1 MMSQVKWFERK
12 FDFTGNENIF
22 PSILERLAGTPL
34 RLEAKL
40 KSTDASIL
48 EIQIENTWSVK
59 ENAGHLTDLEPL
71 WQGRLDDILTGKTEM
86 RLTDLSNAQTTNA
99 NHNAK
104 SIEKLI
110 DDFYR
115 TRNQTMALLNS
126 LDESAIFKS
135 ALHPRLKTPMRTQDL
150 FLFVAEHDDH
160 HLARITEISKK
171 FQITTSSSV

>member
-1 MMSQVKWFERK
+1 MSQVKWFEKK
-12 FDFTGNENIF
+12 FEFKGNENTF

-40 KSTDASIL
+40 RSLDTSML
-48 EIQIENTWSVK
+48 EIQMENTWSIK

-71 WQGRLDDILTGKTEM
+71 WRGRLEDIINGELEM

-104 SIEKLI
+104 SVEMLI
-110 DDFYR
+110 DNFYS
-115 TRNQTMALLNS
+115 TRNQTMALLIT
-126 LDESAIFKS
+126 LDESIIFKYS
-135 ALHPRLKTPMRTQDL
+135 LHPRLKTPMRTLDL

-160 HLARITEISKK
+160 HLARITEISNKSN
-171 FQITTSSSV
+171 ITASPSV